1 MHDLAI
7 GSLLLANRSRLENL
21 SREFQQGLSPEGCKQ
36 LILFLTVLAAASL
49 LFWGLARWMER
60 RHGLGANRPLGL
72 FLSLSKAHRLGWS
85 DRWLLWRLARSHRL
99 RAPARLFLEPE
110 RFEASR
116 LPLAMR
122 RHAARLEALQERLFA
137 GLAEAEEEISARRE
151 SPASR

>member
-21 SREFQQGLSPEGCKQ
+21 SREFQQGLSADGCKQ

-49 LFWGLARWMER
+49 LFWGLAHWMER
-60 RHGLGANRPLGL
+60 GHGLVANRPLGL
-72 FLSLSKAHRLGWS
+72 FLSLSKAHGLGWS
-85 DRWLLWRLARSHRL
+85 DRWLLWQLARSHRL

-116 LPLAMR
+116 LPLALR
-122 RHAARLEALQERLFA
+122 RHAAQLAGLQERLFA
-137 GLAEAEEEISARRE
+137 GLAEAEKEISAR
-151 SPASR
+151 